1 MMKLLN
7 LFVLLITGFCASAQ
21 NEDAP
26 PGNRWFTGGNFGLS
40 FGNYTFINVS
50 PQVGYRFTDRVAA
63 GGGVN
68 FQYVSDRTRINGET
82 IYKSSR
88 GVGGLNIFGRVYPIQ
103 QFMLQVQPEANYVW
117 GKDKDYI
124 NNQEYTFDARVVP
137 SLLLGGGLVL
147 PSGRSA
153 LIISVFYDVLQKES
167 SPYGS
172 RPIVNFG
179 YNIGL

>member
-1 MMKLLN
+1 M
-7 LFVLLITGFCASAQ
+7 
-21 NEDAP
+21 
-26 PGNRWFTGGNFGLS
+26 S

-50 PQVGYRFTDRVAA
+50 PQLGYRFTDRVAA

-88 GVGGLNIFGRVYPIQ
+88 GVGGLNIFGRVYPIRQ
-103 QFMLQVQPEANYVW
+103 AMLQAQPEANYVW

-124 NNQEYTFDARVVP
+124 NNQEYTFDAQVVP

-147 PSGRSA
+147 PAGRSS
-153 LIISVFYDVLQKES
+153 LILSVFYDVLQKEA